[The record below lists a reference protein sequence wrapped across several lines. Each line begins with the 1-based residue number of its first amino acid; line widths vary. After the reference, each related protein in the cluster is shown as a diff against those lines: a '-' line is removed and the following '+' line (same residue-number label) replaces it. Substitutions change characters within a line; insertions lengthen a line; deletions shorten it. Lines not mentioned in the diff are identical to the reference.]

1 MKKLTRGRKRR
12 LVKRP
17 PDGAT
22 YSQGYD
28 SAYNEGYNSG
38 FAKGFEDGHQISYE
52 QQP

>member
-1 MKKLTRGRKRR
+1 MTRSRTRKRR
-12 LVKRP
+12 ITRVP
-17 PDGAT
+17 AADAT